1 MNSELAIAVNNLSK
15 VYKSSSDTDKL
26 ALDNISLAIKK
37 GSIFGLLGPNGAGKS
52 TFINIL
58 ADLAKKTSGEIEV
71 LNINHE
77 SNLIEAKRLMGIV
90 PQELNIDP
98 FFTPY
103 ELLEIQAGLYG
114 IKKKDRKT
122 MEILKM
128 LALEDK
134 AKAYART
141 LSGGMRRRLLIAK
154 AMVHDPEI
162 LILDEPTDGL
172 DPNQKHEIRALIK
185 EMAAEKAIL
194 ISTHILEEVE
204 SVCTKAI
211 IISNGGVIFS
221 GSPLELSSKSRYH
234 NAITLVIN
242 NKDVKKSTKILEEL
256 EEVRTIE
263 RISEAELTRVTLIPQ
278 SSEVEISSLVKA
290 KMADYECEIL
300 QLYIEPGRLDEVFRS
315 LTNQHKSGEVIRS

>member
-162 LILDEPTDGL
+162 LILDEPTAGVDVEL
-172 DPNQKHEIRALIK
+172 RSNLWENIHKLNQNGKTIIITTHYLHE
-185 EMAAEKAIL
+185 AEELCNEI
-194 ISTHILEEVE
+194 
-204 SVCTKAI
+204 AI
-211 IISNGGVIFS
+211 INEGKLIAHDTTVNIKSFLDKVTVIVDYNDNSFDLSGLNELNVEIKIKDRQVQVNYKPSEVNFNEMLNVLNSS
-221 GSPLELSSKSRYH
+221 GSQIKNMRIIETKLE
-234 NAITLVIN
+234 
-242 NKDVKKSTKILEEL
+242 DVF
-256 EEVRTIE
+256 
-263 RISEAELTRVTLIPQ
+263 
-278 SSEVEISSLVKA
+278 
-290 KMADYECEIL
+290 L
-300 QLYIEPGRLDEVFRS
+300 QL
-315 LTNQHKSGEVIRS
+315 TQK

>member
-1 MNSELAIAVNNLSK
+1 MKSELAIAVNNLSK
-15 VYKSSSDTDKL
+15 VYKSSSDTGKL
-26 ALDNISLAIKK
+26 ALDDISLTIKK

-58 ADLAKKTSGEIEV
+58 ADLTKKTSGEIEV

-77 SNLIEAKRLMGIV
+77 SNLIEAKKLMGIV

-114 IKKKDRKT
+114 IRKKDRKT

-162 LILDEPTDGL
+162 LILDEPTAGVDVEL
-172 DPNQKHEIRALIK
+172 RSNLWENIHKLNQNGKTIIITTHYLHE
-185 EMAAEKAIL
+185 AEELCNEI
-194 ISTHILEEVE
+194 
-204 SVCTKAI
+204 AI
-211 IISNGGVIFS
+211 INDGRLIAHDTTINIKSFLDKMTVIVDYNDNNFDLSGLNELNVEIKIKDRQVHVNYKPSEVNFNVMLNALNSS
-221 GSPLELSSKSRYH
+221 GSQIKNMKIIDTKLE
-234 NAITLVIN
+234 
-242 NKDVKKSTKILEEL
+242 DVF
-256 EEVRTIE
+256 
-263 RISEAELTRVTLIPQ
+263 
-278 SSEVEISSLVKA
+278 
-290 KMADYECEIL
+290 L
-300 QLYIEPGRLDEVFRS
+300 QL
-315 LTNQHKSGEVIRS
+315 TQK

>member
-162 LILDEPTDGL
+162 LILDEPTAGVDVEL
-172 DPNQKHEIRALIK
+172 RSNLWENIHKLNQNGKTIIITTHYLHE
-185 EMAAEKAIL
+185 AEELCNEI
-194 ISTHILEEVE
+194 
-204 SVCTKAI
+204 AI
-211 IISNGGVIFS
+211 INEGKLIAHDTTVNIKSFLDKITVIVDYNDNNFDLSGLNELNLEIKIKDRQVQVNYKPSEVNFNVMLNVLNSS
-221 GSPLELSSKSRYH
+221 GSQIKNMKIIETKLE
-234 NAITLVIN
+234 
-242 NKDVKKSTKILEEL
+242 DVF
-256 EEVRTIE
+256 
-263 RISEAELTRVTLIPQ
+263 
-278 SSEVEISSLVKA
+278 
-290 KMADYECEIL
+290 L
-300 QLYIEPGRLDEVFRS
+300 QL
-315 LTNQHKSGEVIRS
+315 TQK

>member
-162 LILDEPTDGL
+162 LILDEPTAGVDVEL
-172 DPNQKHEIRALIK
+172 RSNLWENIHKLNQNGKTIIITTHYLHE
-185 EMAAEKAIL
+185 AEELCNEI
-194 ISTHILEEVE
+194 
-204 SVCTKAI
+204 AI
-211 IISNGGVIFS
+211 INEGKLIAHDTTVNIKSFLDKVTVIVDYNDNSFDLSGLNELNVEIKIKDREVQVNYKPSEVNFNEMLNALNSS
-221 GSPLELSSKSRYH
+221 GSQIKNMRIIETKLE
-234 NAITLVIN
+234 
-242 NKDVKKSTKILEEL
+242 DVF
-256 EEVRTIE
+256 
-263 RISEAELTRVTLIPQ
+263 
-278 SSEVEISSLVKA
+278 
-290 KMADYECEIL
+290 L
-300 QLYIEPGRLDEVFRS
+300 QL
-315 LTNQHKSGEVIRS
+315 TQK

>member
-162 LILDEPTDGL
+162 LILDEPTAGVDVEL
-172 DPNQKHEIRALIK
+172 RSNLWENIHKLNQNGKTIIITTHYLHE
-185 EMAAEKAIL
+185 AEELCNEI
-194 ISTHILEEVE
+194 
-204 SVCTKAI
+204 AI
-211 IISNGGVIFS
+211 INEGKLIAHDTTINIKSFLDKITVIVDYNDNNFDLSGLNKLNVEIKIKHSQVQVNYKPSEVNFNLMLNALNSS
-221 GSPLELSSKSRYH
+221 GSQIINMKIIETKLE
-234 NAITLVIN
+234 
-242 NKDVKKSTKILEEL
+242 DVF
-256 EEVRTIE
+256 
-263 RISEAELTRVTLIPQ
+263 
-278 SSEVEISSLVKA
+278 
-290 KMADYECEIL
+290 L
-300 QLYIEPGRLDEVFRS
+300 QL
-315 LTNQHKSGEVIRS
+315 TQK

>member
-1 MNSELAIAVNNLSK
+1 MINELAIAVNNLSK
-15 VYKSSSDTDKL
+15 VYKSSTDNEKL
-26 ALDNISLAIKK
+26 ALDNISFNIKK

-58 ADLAKKTSGEIEV
+58 ADLAKKTSGKIEV

-77 SNLIEAKRLMGIV
+77 KNLIDAKKLMGIV

-114 IKKKDRKT
+114 IRKKDRKT
-122 MEILKM
+122 MEILQM

-162 LILDEPTDGL
+162 LILDEPTAGVD
-172 DPNQKHEIRALIK
+172 
-185 EMAAEKAIL
+185 
-194 ISTHILEEVE
+194 VE
-204 SVCTKAI
+204 LRSCLLYT
-211 IISNGGVIFS
+211 
-221 GSPLELSSKSRYH
+221 SPSPR
-234 NAITLVIN
+234 
-242 NKDVKKSTKILEEL
+242 D
-256 EEVRTIE
+256 
-263 RISEAELTRVTLIPQ
+263 
-278 SSEVEISSLVKA
+278 
-290 KMADYECEIL
+290 
-300 QLYIEPGRLDEVFRS
+300 
-315 LTNQHKSGEVIRS
+315 

>member
-162 LILDEPTDGL
+162 LILDEPTAGVDVEL
-172 DPNQKHEIRALIK
+172 RSNLWENIHKLNQNGKTIIITTHYLHE
-185 EMAAEKAIL
+185 AEELCNEI
-194 ISTHILEEVE
+194 
-204 SVCTKAI
+204 AI
-211 IISNGGVIFS
+211 INEGKLIAHDTTINIKSFLDKITVIVDYNDNGFDLSGLNELDVEIKIKDRQVQVNYKPSEINFNEMLYALNSS
-221 GSPLELSSKSRYH
+221 GSQIKNMRIIETKLE
-234 NAITLVIN
+234 
-242 NKDVKKSTKILEEL
+242 DVF
-256 EEVRTIE
+256 
-263 RISEAELTRVTLIPQ
+263 
-278 SSEVEISSLVKA
+278 
-290 KMADYECEIL
+290 L
-300 QLYIEPGRLDEVFRS
+300 QL
-315 LTNQHKSGEVIRS
+315 TQK

>member
-1 MNSELAIAVNNLSK
+1 MNSVLAIAVNNLSK

-162 LILDEPTDGL
+162 LILDEPTAGVDVEL
-172 DPNQKHEIRALIK
+172 RSNLWENIHKLNQSGKTIIITTHYLHE
-185 EMAAEKAIL
+185 AEELCNEI
-194 ISTHILEEVE
+194 
-204 SVCTKAI
+204 AI
-211 IISNGGVIFS
+211 INEGKLIAHDTTVNIKSFLDKVTVIVDYNDNSFDLSGLNELNLEIKIKNRQVQVNYKPSEVDFNLMLNALNSS
-221 GSPLELSSKSRYH
+221 GSQIINMKIIETKLE
-234 NAITLVIN
+234 
-242 NKDVKKSTKILEEL
+242 DVF
-256 EEVRTIE
+256 
-263 RISEAELTRVTLIPQ
+263 
-278 SSEVEISSLVKA
+278 
-290 KMADYECEIL
+290 L
-300 QLYIEPGRLDEVFRS
+300 QL
-315 LTNQHKSGEVIRS
+315 TKK

>member
-1 MNSELAIAVNNLSK
+1 MNSELAVAVNNLSK
-15 VYKSSSDTDKL
+15 VYKSSSGTDKL

-162 LILDEPTDGL
+162 LILDEPTAGVDVEL
-172 DPNQKHEIRALIK
+172 RSNLWENIHKLNQNGKTIIITTHYLHE
-185 EMAAEKAIL
+185 AEELCNEI
-194 ISTHILEEVE
+194 
-204 SVCTKAI
+204 AI
-211 IISNGGVIFS
+211 INEGKLIAHDTTVNIKSFLDKVTVIVDYNDNSFDLSGLNELNVEIKIKDRQVQVNYKPSEVNFNLMLNALNSS
-221 GSPLELSSKSRYH
+221 GSQIINMKIIETKLE
-234 NAITLVIN
+234 
-242 NKDVKKSTKILEEL
+242 DVF
-256 EEVRTIE
+256 
-263 RISEAELTRVTLIPQ
+263 
-278 SSEVEISSLVKA
+278 
-290 KMADYECEIL
+290 L
-300 QLYIEPGRLDEVFRS
+300 QL
-315 LTNQHKSGEVIRS
+315 TQK

>member
-1 MNSELAIAVNNLSK
+1 MSEELAIAVYNLSK
-15 VYKSSSDTDKL
+15 IYKSSTDNVKL
-26 ALDNISLAIKK
+26 ALDNISLSIKK

-162 LILDEPTDGL
+162 LILDEPTAGVDVEL
-172 DPNQKHEIRALIK
+172 RSNLWENIHKLNQNGKTIIITTHYLHE
-185 EMAAEKAIL
+185 AEELCNEI
-194 ISTHILEEVE
+194 
-204 SVCTKAI
+204 AI
-211 IISNGGVIFS
+211 INEGKLIAHDTTVNIKSFLDKVTVIVDYNDNSFDLSGLNELNVEIKIKDRQVQVNYKPSEVNFNLMLNALNSS
-221 GSPLELSSKSRYH
+221 GSQIINMKIIETKLE
-234 NAITLVIN
+234 
-242 NKDVKKSTKILEEL
+242 DVF
-256 EEVRTIE
+256 
-263 RISEAELTRVTLIPQ
+263 
-278 SSEVEISSLVKA
+278 
-290 KMADYECEIL
+290 L
-300 QLYIEPGRLDEVFRS
+300 QL
-315 LTNQHKSGEVIRS
+315 TQK

>member
-15 VYKSSSDTDKL
+15 VYKSSSGTDKL

-162 LILDEPTDGL
+162 LILDEPTAGVDVEL
-172 DPNQKHEIRALIK
+172 RSNLWENIHKLNQNGKTIIITTHYLHE
-185 EMAAEKAIL
+185 AEELCNEI
-194 ISTHILEEVE
+194 
-204 SVCTKAI
+204 AI
-211 IISNGGVIFS
+211 INEGKLIAHDTTVNIKSFLDKVTVIVDYNDNSFDLSGLNELNVEIKIKDIQVQVNYKTSEVNFNEILNALNSS
-221 GSPLELSSKSRYH
+221 GSQIKNMRIIETKLE
-234 NAITLVIN
+234 
-242 NKDVKKSTKILEEL
+242 DVF
-256 EEVRTIE
+256 
-263 RISEAELTRVTLIPQ
+263 
-278 SSEVEISSLVKA
+278 
-290 KMADYECEIL
+290 L
-300 QLYIEPGRLDEVFRS
+300 QL
-315 LTNQHKSGEVIRS
+315 TQK

>member
-1 MNSELAIAVNNLSK
+1 MKSELAIAVNNLSK

-26 ALDNISLAIKK
+26 ALDDISLTIKK

-58 ADLAKKTSGEIEV
+58 ADLAKKTSGRIEV

-77 SNLIEAKRLMGIV
+77 SNLIDAKKLMGIV

-114 IKKKDRKT
+114 IRKKDRKT

-162 LILDEPTDGL
+162 LILDEPTAGVDVEL
-172 DPNQKHEIRALIK
+172 RSNLWENIHKLNQNGKTIIITTHYLHE
-185 EMAAEKAIL
+185 AEELCNEI
-194 ISTHILEEVE
+194 
-204 SVCTKAI
+204 AI
-211 IISNGGVIFS
+211 INEGKLIAHDTTVNIKSFLDKVTVIVDYNDNNFDLSGLNELNVEIKIKDRQVQVNYKPSEVDFNLMLNALNSS
-221 GSPLELSSKSRYH
+221 GSQIINMKIIETKLE
-234 NAITLVIN
+234 
-242 NKDVKKSTKILEEL
+242 DVF
-256 EEVRTIE
+256 
-263 RISEAELTRVTLIPQ
+263 
-278 SSEVEISSLVKA
+278 
-290 KMADYECEIL
+290 L
-300 QLYIEPGRLDEVFRS
+300 QL
-315 LTNQHKSGEVIRS
+315 TQK

>member
-15 VYKSSSDTDKL
+15 VYKSSSDIDKL

-58 ADLAKKTSGEIEV
+58 ADLAKKTSGEIKV
-71 LNINHE
+71 LNINHD

-162 LILDEPTDGL
+162 LILDEPTAGVDVEL
-172 DPNQKHEIRALIK
+172 RSNLWENIHKLNQNGKTIIITTHYLHE
-185 EMAAEKAIL
+185 AEELCNEI
-194 ISTHILEEVE
+194 
-204 SVCTKAI
+204 AI
-211 IISNGGVIFS
+211 INEGKLIAHDTTINIKSFLDKITVIVDYNDNSFDLS
-221 GSPLELSSKSRYH
+221 GLNELNVEIK
-234 NAITLVIN
+234 I
-242 NKDVKKSTKILEEL
+242 KDRQVQVNYK
-256 EEVRTIE
+256 
-263 RISEAELTRVTLIPQ
+263 P
-278 SSEVEISSLVKA
+278 SEVNFNEMLNALNSSRSQIKNMRIIETKLEDVF
-290 KMADYECEIL
+290 L
-300 QLYIEPGRLDEVFRS
+300 QL
-315 LTNQHKSGEVIRS
+315 TQK

>member
-1 MNSELAIAVNNLSK
+1 MNSGLAIAVNNLSK

-162 LILDEPTDGL
+162 LILDEPTAGVDVEL
-172 DPNQKHEIRALIK
+172 RSNLWENIHKLNQNGKTIIITTHYLHE
-185 EMAAEKAIL
+185 AEELCNEI
-194 ISTHILEEVE
+194 
-204 SVCTKAI
+204 AI
-211 IISNGGVIFS
+211 INEGKLIAHDTTVNIKSFLDKVTVIVDYNDNSFDLSGLNELNVEIKVQDRQVQVIYKPSEVNFNLMLNALNSS
-221 GSPLELSSKSRYH
+221 GSQIINMKIIETKLE
-234 NAITLVIN
+234 
-242 NKDVKKSTKILEEL
+242 DVF
-256 EEVRTIE
+256 
-263 RISEAELTRVTLIPQ
+263 
-278 SSEVEISSLVKA
+278 
-290 KMADYECEIL
+290 L
-300 QLYIEPGRLDEVFRS
+300 QL
-315 LTNQHKSGEVIRS
+315 TQK

>member
-162 LILDEPTDGL
+162 LILDEPTAGVDVEL
-172 DPNQKHEIRALIK
+172 RSNLWENIHKLNQNGKTIIITTHYLHE
-185 EMAAEKAIL
+185 AEELCNEI
-194 ISTHILEEVE
+194 
-204 SVCTKAI
+204 AI
-211 IISNGGVIFS
+211 INEGKLIAHDTTVNIKSFLDKITVIVDYNDNSFDLSGLNELNVEIKIKDRQVQVNYKPSEVNFNLMLNALNSS
-221 GSPLELSSKSRYH
+221 GSQIINMKIIETKLE
-234 NAITLVIN
+234 
-242 NKDVKKSTKILEEL
+242 DVF
-256 EEVRTIE
+256 
-263 RISEAELTRVTLIPQ
+263 
-278 SSEVEISSLVKA
+278 
-290 KMADYECEIL
+290 L
-300 QLYIEPGRLDEVFRS
+300 QL
-315 LTNQHKSGEVIRS
+315 TQK

>member
-1 MNSELAIAVNNLSK
+1 MNSGLAIAVNNLSK

-162 LILDEPTDGL
+162 LILDEPTAGVDVEL
-172 DPNQKHEIRALIK
+172 RSNLWENIHKLNQNGKTIIITTHYLHE
-185 EMAAEKAIL
+185 AEELCNEI
-194 ISTHILEEVE
+194 
-204 SVCTKAI
+204 AI
-211 IISNGGVIFS
+211 INEGKLIAHDTTVNIKSFLDKVTVIVDYNDNSFDLSGLNELNVEIKIKDRQVQVNYKPSEVNFNVMLNVLNSS
-221 GSPLELSSKSRYH
+221 GSQIINMKIIETKLE
-234 NAITLVIN
+234 
-242 NKDVKKSTKILEEL
+242 DVF
-256 EEVRTIE
+256 
-263 RISEAELTRVTLIPQ
+263 
-278 SSEVEISSLVKA
+278 
-290 KMADYECEIL
+290 L
-300 QLYIEPGRLDEVFRS
+300 QL
-315 LTNQHKSGEVIRS
+315 TQK